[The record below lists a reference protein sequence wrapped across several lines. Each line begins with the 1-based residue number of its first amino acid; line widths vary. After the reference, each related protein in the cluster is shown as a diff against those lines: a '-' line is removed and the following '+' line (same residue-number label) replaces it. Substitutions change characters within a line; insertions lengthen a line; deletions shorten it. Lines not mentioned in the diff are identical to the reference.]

1 MSGTSVPILLTINQV
16 AETLQVSPRTV
27 RRWIDAGSLQHY
39 KLGRQIRIAE
49 RDLRLFLGA
58 REHVK

>member
-1 MSGTSVPILLTINQV
+1 MSGTPVPTLLTIKQV
-16 AETLQVSPRTV
+16 ADTLQVSPRTV

-49 RDLRLFLGA
+49 RELRLFLGA
-58 REHVK
+58 REQVR